1 MTAAIIPFPSR
12 HVVYTAEETARRACR
27 PANDSD
33 LASSFASNDR
43 RKDVI
48 GFVLRAAAPR
58 NGMGRGP
65 KGIGAPIDSE
75 ERVKVIRVEQA
86 TAWLEALIEIADHG
100 PTPDLLGAMH
110 ALVLAMDG
118 KLRDRAQ
125 ERLDA
130 IENGQPISDVAKL
143 RRELARMRDRDFGG
157 PVSATGRDKTLAD
170 DARVVA
176 RTSARPSP
184 STGLQDFTVGGA
196 AEGEPPSGPR
206 TLLAADPRYVALR
219 REAMDALGALTGD
232 LAPGVQR
239 LGGVYTPRELARDL
253 AQMASELDVEVLHPS
268 KGNVP
273 RMARQ
278 AAALAIIVAVKA
290 PALCGK
296 AKTASERLDALASF
310 VERGGER

>member
-12 HVVYTAEETARRACR
+12 HVVYTAEEAARRAGR

-33 LASSFASNDR
+33 LAASFSYAQR
-43 RKDVI
+43 RKEAI
-48 GFVLRAAAPR
+48 GAVLRAAAPR
-58 NGMGRGP
+58 NGMGRGA

-130 IENGQPISDVAKL
+130 IENGEPIADVAKL
-143 RRELARMRDRDFGG
+143 RGELARMR
-157 PVSATGRDKTLAD
+157 PCA
-170 DARVVA
+170 
-176 RTSARPSP
+176 
-184 STGLQDFTVGGA
+184 
-196 AEGEPPSGPR
+196 
-206 TLLAADPRYVALR
+206 LLAWSDEYKRLR
-219 REAMDALGALTGD
+219 REAMDALGAVTGD
-232 LAPGVQR
+232 LAPGVRR
-239 LGGVYTPRELARDL
+239 LGGVYQPCAEARDL
-253 AQMASELDVEVLHPS
+253 AQMARELDVEVLHPS
-268 KGNVP
+268 RGNVP

-278 AAALAIIVAVKA
+278 AAALALIVAVKA
-290 PALCGK
+290 PALRDK

-310 VERGGER
+310 VDRGGVE